1 MDSPSLAA
9 ESSPAPP
16 MTDTR
21 SAVRAPSLLI
31 PLVLLWL
38 GGAALRLT
46 ILAVPPVIPLIHDDL
61 HLSQT
66 QVGILTGLPSL
77 LFAFAAVP
85 GSLLIART
93 GAVAALVVGLTL
105 NAIGGALRGAMND
118 VMWLYAMTVVMGIG
132 VAIMQVTMPPTVRT
146 WAPQRI
152 GFATAVYTNGLLI
165 GETLPVALMIPL
177 TLPLVGTWQWGFVF
191 WSVPVAIIAAL
202 VLLLAPRATATTA
215 VRRRWWPDWNDSL
228 IWRLGIML
236 GTINAMY
243 FGTNAFLPG
252 YLTYTGHPELISAA
266 LTALN
271 VGQLPASF
279 ILLAVAQRLEMKSW
293 PFVASGVLCLTAI
306 AGIVFGSGIWI
317 VLAAGLVGFAAA
329 FILIMALALPPLLAA
344 PDDVHRLTAAMFTI
358 SYAVAVVV
366 PVLSGATWDMSGI
379 PASAFMPIAVCA
391 ILLMVLAPAI
401 NRLRRWNG

>member
-1 MDSPSLAA
+1 
-9 ESSPAPP
+9 
-16 MTDTR
+16 MTDTS
-21 SAVRAPSLLI
+21 SAVRAQSILI
-31 PLVLLWL
+31 PLALLWL
-38 GGAALRLT
+38 AGNALRLT

-77 LFAFAAVP
+77 LLAFAAVP

-105 NAIGGALRGAMND
+105 NAAGSALRGAVND
-118 VMWLYAMTVVMGIG
+118 VLWLYAMTIVMGVG
-132 VAIMQVTMPPTVRT
+132 VAIMQVTMPSTVRA
-146 WAPQRI
+146 WAPHRT

-165 GETLPVALMIPL
+165 GETLPVALTIPL
-177 TLPLVGTWQWGFVF
+177 TLPLVGNWQWGFVF
-191 WSVPVAIIAAL
+191 WSVPVAVIAAL
-202 VLLLAPRATATTA
+202 VLLLAPRATGVAA
-215 VRRRWWPDWNDSL
+215 ARRRWWPDWNDPL

-236 GTINAMY
+236 GTVNAMY
-243 FGTNAFLPG
+243 FGTNAFLPD
-252 YLTYTGHPELISAA
+252 YLTYTGHRELISAA

-271 VGQLPASF
+271 VGQLPGSF
-279 ILLAVAQRLEMKSW
+279 ILLAVAHRLEMKAW
-293 PFVASGVLCLTAI
+293 PFVAAGALCLLATG
-306 AGIVFGSGIWI
+306 GIVFGSGIWI
-317 VLAAGLVGFAAA
+317 VASAGLVGFAAA

-366 PVLSGATWDMSGI
+366 PVLSGASWDLSGL
-379 PASAFMPIAVCA
+379 PASAFMPIALCA

>member
-1 MDSPSLAA
+1 
-9 ESSPAPP
+9 
-16 MTDTR
+16 MTDTSG
-21 SAVRAPSLLI
+21 SAVRAQSILVPLL
-31 PLVLLWL
+31 LLWL
-38 GGAALRLT
+38 AGNALRLT

-93 GAVAALVVGLTL
+93 GVLAALAIGLLL
-105 NAIGGALRGAMND
+105 NAAGSALRGAIND
-118 VMWLYAMTVVMGIG
+118 VLWLYAMTIAMGVG
-132 VAIMQVTMPPTVRT
+132 VAIMQVSMPPAVRA

-191 WSVPVAIIAAL
+191 WSVPVAIIAAM
-202 VLLLAPRATATTA
+202 VLLMAPRTASSA
-215 VRRRWWPDWNDSL
+215 PVSRRWWPDWNDPL

-236 GTINAMY
+236 GTVNAMY
-243 FGTNAFLPG
+243 FGTNAFLPD
-252 YLTYTGHPELISAA
+252 YLTHTGHRELISAG

-271 VGQLPASF
+271 VGQLPGSF
-279 ILLAVAQRLEMKSW
+279 ILLAVAQRLQMKAW
-293 PFVASGVLCLTAI
+293 PFIAAGALCLAAT
-306 AGIVFGSGIWI
+306 AGIIFGSGYMI
-317 VLAAGLVGFAAA
+317 VFSAGLMGFSAA
-329 FILIMALALPPLLAA
+329 FILILALALPPLLAE

-358 SYAVAVVV
+358 SYAVAVIV
-366 PVLSGATWDMSGI
+366 PIVSGATWDLTHI
-379 PASAFMPIAVCA
+379 PASAFMPIALCG
-391 ILLMVLAPAI
+391 ILLMVLAPGI
-401 NRLRRWNG
+401 GHLRRR